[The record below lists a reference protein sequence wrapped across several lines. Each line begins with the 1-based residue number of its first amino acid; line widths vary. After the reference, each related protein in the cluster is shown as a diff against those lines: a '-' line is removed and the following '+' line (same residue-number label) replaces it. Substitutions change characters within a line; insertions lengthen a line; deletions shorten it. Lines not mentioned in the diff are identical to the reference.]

1 MGITFSSLSD
11 FSISLLVSCS
21 ATVEDTLTTSRNA
34 AKNQIVPAEMKIK
47 QCRYLLGWT
56 KNSPYHRDPCFP
68 PEFRRLT
75 KYLFSSLQPICCAT
89 LKVLSVWQLKTL
101 RIVKSFLNILHSYKF
116 KSPTFCTKM
125 P

>member
-1 MGITFSSLSD
+1 MGRAFASLSD

-47 QCRYLLGWT
+47 QCRNLLGWM
-56 KNSPYHRDPCFP
+56 KNSPYHRDPCLR
-68 PEFRRLT
+68 PEFRRFT
-75 KYLFSSLQPICCAT
+75 KYLFNSLQPICCAT

-101 RIVKSFLNILHSYKF
+101 RTVKSFLDILHGYKF
-116 KSPTFCTKM
+116 NPVRTGIF
-125 P
+125 